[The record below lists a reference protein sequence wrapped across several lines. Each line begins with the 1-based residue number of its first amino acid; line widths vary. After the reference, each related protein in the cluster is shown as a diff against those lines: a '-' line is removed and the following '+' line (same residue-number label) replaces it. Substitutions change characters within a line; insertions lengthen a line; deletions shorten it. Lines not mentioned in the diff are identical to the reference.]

1 MSVSK
6 QLDACEIA
14 RIGNI
19 AKNHL
24 RPIRDLIKLD
34 YFERQSP
41 IGLEFKIDVLLSSRA
56 ILN

>member
-41 IGLEFKIDVLLSSRA
+41 IGLEFKIKTTCTR
-56 ILN
+56 